1 MTQSHSSEHTGKSG
15 KLKYW
20 GIHPAPMID
29 SMIDVQR
36 QILEYAAEL
45 NQAWATRAKT
55 ESELATTLASK
66 LAAARSVPD
75 AAAAWQECFQQQMQL
90 NAEDARRLMEQ
101 NQRFMRVGADI
112 FTNGG
117 AAGMTT

>member
-1 MTQSHSSEHTGKSG
+1 MTQSHSSENPGKTN
-15 KLKYW
+15 KAKYW

-36 QILEYAAEL
+36 QFLEYAAEL

-55 ESELATTLASK
+55 ESELATALAGR

-75 AAAAWQECFQQQMQL
+75 AAAAWQECLQRQMQL
-90 NAEDARRLMEQ
+90 NAEDARRLVEQ

-117 AAGMTT
+117 VTGMT